1 MGGCL
6 RVGGQG
12 GGQAVSGRS
21 FEYKNHYANEPIG
34 VGLTSPSDEEMNQTN
49 DERVQIT

>member
-1 MGGCL
+1 MSPCG
-6 RVGGQG
+6 RAG